1 MIKELVKDEA
11 ILSKPCEKA
20 TAEDAALAQDLVDT
34 LDSLGDAS
42 CLAANQIGVSK
53 AVCALTDDNGHDYVF
68 YNPKLLFGIRPYK
81 TEEGCLTKDAVSK
94 VTRYQK
100 IRVSYQELKDGKLVS
115 ETRDFVGWYAQMI
128 QHMIDHCQ
136 GKLV

>member
-1 MIKELVKDEA
+1 M
-11 ILSKPCEKA
+11 
-20 TAEDAALAQDLVDT
+20 
-34 LDSLGDAS
+34 
-42 CLAANQIGVSK
+42 
-53 AVCALTDDNGHDYVF
+53 F

-115 ETRDFVGWYAQMI
+115 ETRDFVGWYAKMI